1 MFISM
6 SGIISTATESTPV
19 EQLEQMEPI
28 EPSDLTVTNLKNFF
42 ESMLPVIR
50 SLAFNIIVCLIII
63 LIGRKLIRL
72 LHQVWRE
79 HRQTSDLPDS
89 WVPRWRFFSTSF

>member
-42 ESMLPVIR
+42 
-50 SLAFNIIVCLIII
+50 F
-63 LIGRKLIRL
+63 
-72 LHQVWRE
+72 
-79 HRQTSDLPDS
+79 
-89 WVPRWRFFSTSF
+89 